1 MDDVVVSTVANA
13 AFALTLN
20 GNAGLSPFLCMLL
33 LGIAS
38 RASPDD
44 LPLGDTM
51 AEVLGSIP
59 ALGFWAAMTIF
70 EYVGKCVPV
79 LDQVVDSIE
88 VFVVPV
94 LSALGSLAAFGSFDH
109 GDGSAGDNGGNNDG
123 GDERRRGRRLGAT
136 SGVAVFFRVVL
147 VLFGS
152 MLALSMHFFKML
164 MRLVGEGC
172 LTCCITVLEASIV
185 CTTVLASIFVRQFAI
200 VTCFAFLSAAL
211 FNAKRRHERRKEKLA
226 KEAAVERTTRWRS
239 VDGDDGEE
247 AEECDRKKSPAK
259 KASEK
264 VGDFFGK
271 INARHS
277 EENQEEE
284 ATGAYVEMGKTA
296 GRANMK

>member
-1 MDDVVVSTVANA
+1 MGGCSSETGGCGSEMGGWVGVFKKEFKSPTFNPNPLPNTPTHPPTHPFLISLLFVASLSMGRERWESQVSAACHVIMPKKRDTMDDIVVSTVANA

-20 GNAGLSPFLCMLL
+20 GSAGLSPFLCMLL

-59 ALGFWAAMTIF
+59 ALGFWAVMTIL

-109 GDGSAGDNGGNNDG
+109 GDGSAEDNGGNNDG

-152 MLALSMHFFKML
+152 MLALSMHFFK
-164 MRLVGEGC
+164 
-172 LTCCITVLEASIV
+172 
-185 CTTVLASIFVRQFAI
+185 VR
-200 VTCFAFLSAAL
+200 
-211 FNAKRRHERRKEKLA
+211 
-226 KEAAVERTTRWRS
+226 
-239 VDGDDGEE
+239 
-247 AEECDRKKSPAK
+247 PA
-259 KASEK
+259 
-264 VGDFFGK
+264 G
-271 INARHS
+271 
-277 EENQEEE
+277 
-284 ATGAYVEMGKTA
+284 
-296 GRANMK
+296 